1 MFTSKKLQALGWT
14 YRPAEETFKDT
25 VKYYNEAGILNF

>member
-1 MFTSKKLQALGWT
+1 MFTSKKLQALGWS

-25 VKYYNEAGILNF
+25 VKSYKDAVILNF